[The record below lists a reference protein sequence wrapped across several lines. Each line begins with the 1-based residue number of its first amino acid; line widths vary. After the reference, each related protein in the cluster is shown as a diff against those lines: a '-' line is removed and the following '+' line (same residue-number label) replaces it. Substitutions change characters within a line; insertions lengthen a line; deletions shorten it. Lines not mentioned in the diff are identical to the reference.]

1 MFLTLAIW
9 TMNWTALYI
18 YNERELNGTLSE
30 FWTDELNAVR
40 DFGRE
45 RERERERPK
54 SVNDSYSV
62 THNSVKIDGKTLDFS
77 FR

>member
-9 TMNWTALYI
+9 TINWTAVHI
-18 YNERELNGTLSE
+18 YNEGELNGTLSD

-54 SVNDSYSV
+54 SVNDSYSGSRESLG
-62 THNSVKIDGKTLDFS
+62 HDCRDDKNM
-77 FR
+77 